1 MLDINLLRP
10 EAASEFANQ
19 VDTLYGV
26 LWLLTIF
33 FTALVLVL
41 ITVFSIRYR
50 RGSLADRSRPVD
62 HDLRIEL
69 VWSIIPLV
77 LGLGIFAWAA
87 KLYANV
93 YGEAP
98 KSSKEVFVIGKQW
111 MWHLQHMNGMRE
123 NNELHVPIGTPIKL
137 TMISQDVIHSFFLP
151 AMRVKRDV
159 LPGRYTTVW
168 FQPNRI
174 GKYRLECTEYC
185 GTQHSLMGG
194 WIYVMSKAD
203 FAKWYA
209 TGGQTGGAASAGSA
223 SGPGGM
229 EAGGAQLA
237 QEQGCT
243 NCHAA
248 PGQMARAPSW
258 VGLYNSKQKLADG
271 GQVVANDAYLR
282 ESILNPNAKIVSGY
296 SNPSIMPPYQGL
308 LSEDQVLQLV
318 SYIKALKDPKG
329 KAAQELAAG
338 GQTPSTR
345 LNSPYQGN
353 AADSENR
360 QADFIGSRHP
370 DSLQERPNPAT
381 TDNIQGDLIQRK
393 TNQ

>member
-1 MLDINLLRP
+1 MFDINLLRP

-19 VDTLYGV
+19 VDTLYAV

-33 FTALVLVL
+33 FTVLVLTL
-41 ITVFSIRYR
+41 ITVFAIRYR

-69 VWSIIPLV
+69 VWSVIPLV

-98 KSSKEVFVIGKQW
+98 KNSKEVYVIGKQW
-111 MWHLQHMNGMRE
+111 MWHLQHMNGIRE

-151 AMRVKRDV
+151 SMRVKRDV

-168 FQPNRI
+168 FEPNRI

-209 TGGQTGGAASAGSA
+209 TGGQTGAARARATRPVRAEWSWAGRNSPRSRA
-223 SGPGGM
+223 ARTATPRPARWRALPRGS
-229 EAGGAQLA
+229 
-237 QEQGCT
+237 GCT
-243 NCHAA
+243 T
-248 PGQMARAPSW
+248 ARKNWPTAGRSSPTTPIC
-258 VGLYNSKQKLADG
+258 V
-271 GQVVANDAYLR
+271 
-282 ESILNPNAKIVSGY
+282 
-296 SNPSIMPPYQGL
+296 
-308 LSEDQVLQLV
+308 
-318 SYIKALKDPKG
+318 KA
-329 KAAQELAAG
+329 
-338 GQTPSTR
+338 S
-345 LNSPYQGN
+345 
-353 AADSENR
+353 
-360 QADFIGSRHP
+360 
-370 DSLQERPNPAT
+370 
-381 TDNIQGDLIQRK
+381 
-393 TNQ
+393 

>member
-1 MLDINLLRP
+1 MWNIPLLRP
-10 EAASEFANQ
+10 VAASNFAEQ
-19 VDTLYGV
+19 VDALYLV

-33 FTALVLVL
+33 FTVLVL
-41 ITVFSIRYR
+41 TLIGVFAVRYR

-93 YGEAP
+93 YSEAP
-98 KSSKEVFVIGKQW
+98 KNSKEIFIIGKQW
-111 MWHLQHMNGMRE
+111 MWHLQHMNGVRE
-123 NNELHVPIGTPIKL
+123 NNELHVPIDTPIKL

-151 AMRVKRDV
+151 EMRIKRDV

-168 FQPNRI
+168 FKPNRV

-203 FAKWYA
+203 FAKWYT
-209 TGGQTGGAASAGSA
+209 TGGQTGASAGA
-223 SGPGGM
+223 GNTGGPGA
-229 EAGGAQLA
+229 AGVAANGAQLA

-248 PGQMARAPSW
+248 PGAVARAPSW
-258 VGLYNSKQKLADG
+258 VGLYNSKVKLADG
-271 GQVVANDAYLR
+271 GTVLANDAYLR
-282 ESILNPNAKIVSGY
+282 ESILYPKAKIVNGY
-296 SNPSIMPPYQGL
+296 QAIMPPYQGL
-308 LSEDQVLQLV
+308 LSEEQVLQLV

-329 KAAQELAAG
+329 AAAQQLAQG
-338 GQTPSTR
+338 NPTIGTR
-345 LNSPYQGN
+345 IDSPYQGSPAN
-353 AADSENR
+353 SENQ
-360 QADFIGSRHP
+360 QADFIGSRDP
-370 DSLQERPNPAT
+370 GSTQQRPNPAAT
-381 TDNIQGDLIQRK
+381 ENIQNDLIQSNR
-393 TNQ
+393 

>member
-33 FTALVLVL
+33 FTSLVLLL
-41 ITVFSIRYR
+41 ITVFAIRYR

-123 NNELHVPIGTPIKL
+123 NNELHVPIDTPIKL
-137 TMISQDVIHSFFLP
+137 TMVSQDVIHSFFLP
-151 AMRVKRDV
+151 SMRVKRDV

-174 GKYRLECTEYC
+174 GKYRLECSEYC

-209 TGGQTGGAASAGSA
+209 TGGQTGGSAGA
-223 SGPGGM
+223 GNTGGPGGM
-229 EAGGAQLA
+229 EAAGAQLA

-258 VGLYNSKQKLADG
+258 VGLYNTKVKLADG
-271 GQVVANDAYLR
+271 GQVIANDAYIR
-282 ESILNPNAKIVSGY
+282 ESILNPNAKVVNGFPV
-296 SNPSIMPPYQGL
+296 PSIMPPYQGL
-308 LSEDQVLQLV
+308 LSEEQVLSLV
-318 SYIKALKDPKG
+318 SYVKALKDPKG
-329 KAAQELAAG
+329 QAAQQLAQG
-338 GQTPSTR
+338 GPTPSTR
-345 LNSPYQGN
+345 LNSPYQGS
-353 AADSENR
+353 AANTEDR

-381 TDNIQGDLIQRK
+381 TNNIQSDLIQRK
-393 TNQ
+393 TVH